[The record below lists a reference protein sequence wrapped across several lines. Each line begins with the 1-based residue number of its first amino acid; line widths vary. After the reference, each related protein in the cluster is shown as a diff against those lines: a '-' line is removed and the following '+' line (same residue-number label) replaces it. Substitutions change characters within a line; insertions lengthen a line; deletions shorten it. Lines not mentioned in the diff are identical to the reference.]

1 MDIEY
6 DNGAYNFGVGFPTRN
21 SFIDEVLPRLELNF
35 HNPEL
40 NGIGKQNG
48 TAEAANGVTYLI
60 KDENSSSSFIPQ
72 FKCTCC
78 FN

>member
-6 DNGAYNFGVGFPTRN
+6 DNGACNFGVDFPTRN
-21 SFIDEVLPRLELNF
+21 SFIDEVLPKLELNF

-48 TAEAANGVTYLI
+48 TAEASNGVIHLI
-60 KDENSSSSFIPQ
+60 NIYNTIPQ
-72 FKCTCC
+72 HK
-78 FN
+78 